1 VSGMPIIPA
10 NNIGGYQISR
20 SLRFR
25 SSASTTLT
33 KSAPASNGNL
43 TKGTISVWIK
53 RCGLGGLQRIL
64 DAGDVKNNMLCF
76 NDTTSGISSAPQES
90 LAFIY
95 NTIASNTYRYTSAVF
110 RDPSAWMH
118 IVLAVD
124 TNAASGSRVKIYV
137 NGISQALSGNEPA
150 AGSNLDWAST
160 VSGFQIGSSANFLM
174 AHLAYVNG
182 QQLTPAS
189 FAGTDATTGQWIPI
203 DLSSLTFG
211 TNGFWLK
218 LNDNSGTT
226 STTLG
231 KDSSGNSFNFTP
243 NNFSVTAGTT
253 NDSLVDSPTN
263 SGSDTGA
270 GGEVRGNYA
279 TYGPLCTNSAVT
291 LSDGNLK
298 ATATGGSAN
307 YYSVVPFSM
316 LLGDKWYWELTYTGS
331 GNYTAL
337 GVTDYNNLAPS
348 ALTDNWNV
356 LWTSAGSCFYNN
368 SNGIIYKAGV
378 SQGAQSSYTT
388 NDIIGVAFNYSGA
401 SPTIQFYKNGVA
413 QGSAITLPSSAI
425 FYPTVDVWVSGGLTL
440 NAGQR
445 PFAYTAPSGF
455 KALCTQ
461 NLTTPAIALPNSH
474 FDVVVRTGTGASAS
488 VSSLAFKPDVVW
500 IKSRSNATDHA
511 LLDGVRG
518 AANVLFPNLTLAE
531 DTTNAYGFAFTSN
544 GYSYNSSATIN
555 GSGRTYVDWCWK
567 GGNSS
572 GSSNT
577 SGTITST
584 VSANTTAGFSVVRAA
599 SMNSGTVG
607 HGLGV
612 VPSMIIGRMTAET
625 FNWHT
630 WHTSLSGGTY
640 GLKLNLTD
648 AQSVQ
653 STIWTGLPTSSVIN
667 VGSSWTVGNPA
678 IFYCFAAI
686 PGFSAFG
693 SYTGNGSADGP
704 FVFCG
709 FRPRWLMIKRTDAAG
724 VDWIIHDTSRDT
736 YNSSAFSQLFAD
748 LSAVENSGGSNNQDI
763 LSNGFKLRDSAGNDN
778 TSGGTYIYAAF
789 AENPFKYSRAR

>member
-231 KDSSGNSFNFTP
+231 NTVLEIASTLLP
-243 NNFSVTAGTT
+243 TISV
-253 NDSLVDSPTN
+253 SPQARPT
-263 SGSDTGA
+263 
-270 GGEVRGNYA
+270 
-279 TYGPLCTNSAVT
+279 
-291 LSDGNLK
+291 
-298 ATATGGSAN
+298 
-307 YYSVVPFSM
+307 
-316 LLGDKWYWELTYTGS
+316 
-331 GNYTAL
+331 TAL
-337 GVTDYNNLAPS
+337 SIARRIP
-348 ALTDNWNV
+348 AAIRV
-356 LWTSAGSCFYNN
+356 LVGR
-368 SNGIIYKAGV
+368 
-378 SQGAQSSYTT
+378 
-388 NDIIGVAFNYSGA
+388 
-401 SPTIQFYKNGVA
+401 
-413 QGSAITLPSSAI
+413 
-425 FYPTVDVWVSGGLTL
+425 SGGIMRLT
-440 NAGQR
+440 AH
-445 PFAYTAPSGF
+445 Y
-455 KALCTQ
+455 
-461 NLTTPAIALPNSH
+461 
-474 FDVVVRTGTGASAS
+474 VRIR
-488 VSSLAFKPDVVW
+488 L
-500 IKSRSNATDHA
+500 
-511 LLDGVRG
+511 
-518 AANVLFPNLTLAE
+518 
-531 DTTNAYGFAFTSN
+531 
-544 GYSYNSSATIN
+544 
-555 GSGRTYVDWCWK
+555 
-567 GGNSS
+567 
-572 GSSNT
+572 
-577 SGTITST
+577 
-584 VSANTTAGFSVVRAA
+584 
-599 SMNSGTVG
+599 
-607 HGLGV
+607 
-612 VPSMIIGRMTAET
+612 
-625 FNWHT
+625 
-630 WHTSLSGGTY
+630 
-640 GLKLNLTD
+640 
-648 AQSVQ
+648 
-653 STIWTGLPTSSVIN
+653 
-667 VGSSWTVGNPA
+667 
-678 IFYCFAAI
+678 
-686 PGFSAFG
+686 
-693 SYTGNGSADGP
+693 
-704 FVFCG
+704 
-709 FRPRWLMIKRTDAAG
+709 
-724 VDWIIHDTSRDT
+724 
-736 YNSSAFSQLFAD
+736 
-748 LSAVENSGGSNNQDI
+748 
-763 LSNGFKLRDSAGNDN
+763 
-778 TSGGTYIYAAF
+778 
-789 AENPFKYSRAR
+789 